1 MTDVNGNNVRRVIEL
16 DFVGKKITNVEETR
30 QLQPIETIS
39 SSFDQANGVIYKDM
53 LYLLITDKKGNT
65 KIKIIDIS
73 LEESKNKNKEEKV
86 NKEN

>member
-16 DFVGKKITNVEETR
+16 DFVAKKIISEKETVELES
-30 QLQPIETIS
+30 IKAIDSTIG
-39 SSFDQANGVIYKDM
+39 QANALIYKDM

-73 LEESKNKNKEEKV
+73 LKEENKDKEEKS
-86 NKEN
+86 NKEK